1 MPEKKY
7 EKYVITEISPELA
20 SASYDGKPK
29 DIPPGGAARLF
40 WIDDY
45 VAKGSFHVQCVW
57 CLKASDGSIERAHT
71 HDFDEVI
78 SFLGTD
84 PEHPYD
90 LGGEIEIWLD
100 DEKYVINKSCLVFV
114 PKGLKHCPLSI
125 TRMDR
130 PFLHFVATS
139 SKLYDQK

>member
-1 MPEKKY
+1 MKGCSDCTRSAQNTGGISK
-7 EKYVITEISPELA
+7 TE
-20 SASYDGKPK
+20 
-29 DIPPGGAARLF
+29 
-40 WIDDY
+40 
-45 VAKGSFHVQCVW
+45 
-57 CLKASDGSIERAHT
+57 
-71 HDFDEVI
+71 
-78 SFLGTD
+78 LGTD

-90 LGGEIEIWLD
+90 LDGEIEIWLD

-114 PKGLKHCPLSI
+114 PKGLMHCPLKI